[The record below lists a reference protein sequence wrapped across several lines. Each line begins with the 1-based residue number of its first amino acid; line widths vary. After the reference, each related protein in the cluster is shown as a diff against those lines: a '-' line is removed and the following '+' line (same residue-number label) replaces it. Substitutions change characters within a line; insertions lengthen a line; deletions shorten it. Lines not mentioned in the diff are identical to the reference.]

1 MLWWCYWCMILTP
14 WVSSTAR
21 LQRQKPSYL
30 VFVGQIVV
38 ILVAVYNLVFL
49 DPGFSLTPLW
59 SLVHISGLILLG
71 KQIGLFFRGQKPVQ
85 FWQFSHR
92 NKKRGNQFN
101 YIFFGERRGLE
112 IVCICWLSCQ
122 KSWAGN
128 QKIRAPVKGLYL
140 QLVASTKRR
149 NKQVNP
155 ARSTNVNGNN
165 RSRSNHL

>member
-1 MLWWCYWCMILTP
+1 MLGGVIGAWFWLP
-14 WVSSTAR
+14 GSSSAR
-21 LQRQKPSYL
+21 LQRQKPIYL

-49 DPGFSLTPLW
+49 DPGSNRRLW

-71 KQIGLFFRGQKPVQ
+71 KQIGPFGFEDKRPSNFGNFLIETKPVQ
-85 FWQFSHR
+85 LH
-92 NKKRGNQFN
+92 
-101 YIFFGERRGLE
+101 FFEARGLE

-155 ARSTNVNGNN
+155 AKWTETTHRGQITCRG
-165 RSRSNHL
+165 